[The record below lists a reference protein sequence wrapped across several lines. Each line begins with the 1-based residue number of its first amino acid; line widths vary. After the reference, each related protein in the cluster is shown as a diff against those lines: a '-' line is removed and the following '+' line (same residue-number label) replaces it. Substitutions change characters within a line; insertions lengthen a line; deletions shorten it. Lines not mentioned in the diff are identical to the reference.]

1 MLQCWRHV
9 PRTGT
14 QWISR
19 AGGHRGF
26 LDTARTSHMM
36 KGMERLFGSSRVYRA
51 QPVKHEA
58 RTGSS
63 WLRYSGRLWE
73 KCFPVCASQNRH
85 LASSSPSDPVEIHKR
100 KLALWFSHLPNEE
113 KQFGGLFSPDTM
125 HVEPLILEGPPGEN
139 VNPLT
144 GRETPGSVHRSLTVG
159 ELFDPDP
166 GWDPEQGQNVVLYG
180 AVGTGKSTVVRK
192 LVLDWCSGT
201 TLAQFELV
209 VPLSCEDLSLQ
220 SRPTSLQALVGRMYR
235 HLRHSDHLRG
245 DGRDV
250 LFIFNGM
257 EKMRLNFSIAA
268 TELCSNPE
276 EPLHPGA
283 IAVNLLRKY
292 LLPEASIL
300 VTTRPSALDKIPSK
314 YVDRYTEICGF
325 TNIEQQRAYFTSR
338 LLQQA
343 EGQSGRDSQELLEM
357 LYLNLQ
363 RESQIA
369 AACFLPSYC
378 WLTCATL
385 HFLHFTDVRAPIR
398 TLTGIYTS
406 FLRLNFGGEILEA
419 AGGPN
424 QQGISLMHYVAKT
437 VGKLAY
443 EGITCKRTSFTKEE
457 VMEKI
462 GEEDDSDE
470 ELRQLAVFRTDVLG
484 FFLARCV
491 QSSPAG
497 GMGEIRYVFTV
508 PAMQEYLAALYVV
521 LGEKKTVLEK
531 LGKGASEVIG
541 QASDDLTTL
550 LNVLSKFLPLRV
562 FAFFN
567 LLKMFPR
574 LYSRISG
581 HSNGKIG
588 KTMASEMFKTEDQF
602 NEDVLDQVE
611 QSVLGV
617 QGPAPLERQEQ
628 ESFELFPIFM
638 GGLLSHGNRVLL
650 DQLGIS
656 IRTTAVVQ
664 ITRTLKRHLLR
675 NSQKQMPPE
684 ELVDFL
690 FFLYEFQNQRFTA
703 EVLGSLSAL
712 NLSRVRMTPLKCFVL
727 AAVLAC
733 TPPRHVLESLDLSSC
748 SLTCESLDTLR
759 PVLLRCKTVNLQ
771 CNNLGPEACD
781 HLRSLLIDSACAV
794 QSLHLCDNPLSESSA
809 RSLAEAL
816 LESRSLR
823 HLSLMNT
830 DLGDGGARELAS
842 GLGGNQGLEEINM
855 AYNSIGDNAALQL
868 LDACRANP
876 TLNTIHLYLN
886 ELSESGKHSL
896 HSRGL
901 GQGESG
907 RVKVLAS
914 ITQGDELSEDWE
926 LILNNIRSHATS
938 WNRQRVRENLQRFL
952 QELKGARQQNRSVGK
967 KLSFWRVQR
976 QVAEEIR
983 NLEKGT
989 SS

>member
-1 MLQCWRHV
+1 M
-9 PRTGT
+9 
-14 QWISR
+14 
-19 AGGHRGF
+19 
-26 LDTARTSHMM
+26 
-36 KGMERLFGSSRVYRA
+36 
-51 QPVKHEA
+51 
-58 RTGSS
+58 
-63 WLRYSGRLWE
+63 
-73 KCFPVCASQNRH
+73 
-85 LASSSPSDPVEIHKR
+85 
-100 KLALWFSHLPNEE
+100 
-113 KQFGGLFSPDTM
+113 
-125 HVEPLILEGPPGEN
+125 
-139 VNPLT
+139 
-144 GRETPGSVHRSLTVG
+144 
-159 ELFDPDP
+159 
-166 GWDPEQGQNVVLYG
+166 
-180 AVGTGKSTVVRK
+180 
-192 LVLDWCSGT
+192 
-201 TLAQFELV
+201 
-209 VPLSCEDLSLQ
+209 
-220 SRPTSLQALVGRMYR
+220 
-235 HLRHSDHLRG
+235 
-245 DGRDV
+245 
-250 LFIFNGM
+250 
-257 EKMRLNFSIAA
+257 
-268 TELCSNPE
+268 
-276 EPLHPGA
+276 
-283 IAVNLLRKY
+283 
-292 LLPEASIL
+292 
-300 VTTRPSALDKIPSK
+300 
-314 YVDRYTEICGF
+314 DRYTEICGF

-343 EGQSGRDSQELLEM
+343 EGQSGRDSRELLEM

-470 ELRQLAVFRTDVLG
+470 ELRQLDVFRTDVLG

-541 QASDDLTTL
+541 QASDDLTML

-664 ITRTLKRHLLR
+664 ITRTLKRHLLG

-759 PVLLRCKTVNLQ
+759 PVLLRCKTV
-771 CNNLGPEACD
+771 
-781 HLRSLLIDSACAV
+781 
-794 QSLHLCDNPLSESSA
+794 
-809 RSLAEAL
+809 
-816 LESRSLR
+816 
-823 HLSLMNT
+823 
-830 DLGDGGARELAS
+830 
-842 GLGGNQGLEEINM
+842 
-855 AYNSIGDNAALQL
+855 
-868 LDACRANP
+868 
-876 TLNTIHLYLN
+876 
-886 ELSESGKHSL
+886 K
-896 HSRGL
+896 
-901 GQGESG
+901 
-907 RVKVLAS
+907 
-914 ITQGDELSEDWE
+914 
-926 LILNNIRSHATS
+926 
-938 WNRQRVRENLQRFL
+938 
-952 QELKGARQQNRSVGK
+952 
-967 KLSFWRVQR
+967 
-976 QVAEEIR
+976 
-983 NLEKGT
+983 
-989 SS
+989 

>member
-1 MLQCWRHV
+1 
-9 PRTGT
+9 
-14 QWISR
+14 
-19 AGGHRGF
+19 
-26 LDTARTSHMM
+26 
-36 KGMERLFGSSRVYRA
+36 MERLFGSSRVYQA
-51 QPVKHEA
+51 QPVKREA

-73 KCFPVCASQNRH
+73 KCFPVCASQNRR
-85 LASSSPSDPVEIHKR
+85 LTSSSPSDPVEIHKR

-159 ELFDPDP
+159 KLFNPDP

-192 LVLDWCSGT
+192 LVLDWCSGS

-325 TNIEQQRAYFTSR
+325 TNIDQQRAYFTSR

-343 EGQSGRDSQELLEM
+343 EGQPGRDSRELLEM

-733 TPPRHVLESLDLSSC
+733 TPPGT
-748 SLTCESLDTLR
+748 LTCESLDTLR
-759 PVLLRCKTVNLQ
+759 PVLLRCKTVNL
-771 CNNLGPEACD
+771 
-781 HLRSLLIDSACAV
+781 
-794 QSLHLCDNPLSESSA
+794 CDNPLSESSA

-816 LESRSLR
+816 SESRSLR

-842 GLGGNQGLEEINM
+842 RLGGNQGLEEINM

-901 GQGESG
+901 GHGKSG

-938 WNRQRVRENLQRFL
+938 WNRQRVRDNLQRFL

-983 NLEKGT
+983 KLEKGT